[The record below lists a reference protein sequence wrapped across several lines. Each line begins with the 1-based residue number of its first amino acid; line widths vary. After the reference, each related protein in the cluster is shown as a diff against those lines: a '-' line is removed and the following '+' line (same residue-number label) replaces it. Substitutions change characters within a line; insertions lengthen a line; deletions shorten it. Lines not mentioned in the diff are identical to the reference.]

1 MSSHT
6 PARPSPYAPPSA
18 SVPQIL
24 PSSISLDEVPSLVFV
39 FLTFQEVKLHNGTPA
54 QRRVWDD
61 LATIY
66 SIIVCLEFVE
76 KAYVRDTIT
85 QAQSSTPHQRK
96 LLTSRYTQKC
106 SNLLTQYKAIL
117 KDAEVQER
125 FGDLEQFQKLYNV
138 QFTSATYRLKVGVP
152 ATVEHAGSH
161 HHIPSTSESST
172 DQVNAR
178 HIAETVEVPPTTT
191 PHRNSALDFLLTVEI
206 HYVYGRTQTELSIKR
221 SITSTFIRFNDFVE
235 YEYATRL

>member
-1 MSSHT
+1 MTWLPYT
-6 PARPSPYAPPSA
+6 PLSYVLNLSKKPTFATPSLKHSA
-18 SVPQIL
+18 STK
-24 PSSISLDEVPSLVFV
+24 SWMS
-39 FLTFQEVKLHNGTPA
+39 
-54 QRRVWDD
+54 
-61 LATIY
+61 
-66 SIIVCLEFVE
+66 
-76 KAYVRDTIT
+76 
-85 QAQSSTPHQRK
+85 
-96 LLTSRYTQKC
+96 LTSRYTQKC

-125 FGDLEQFQKLYNV
+125 FGDLDHFQKQYNV

-161 HHIPSTSESST
+161 HHIPSTSESPT

-178 HIAETVEVPPTTT
+178 HIAETVEVAPTTR